1 VGAREPLLMSRQRH
15 SQLGTQQDVIGA
27 RVVAFIIDHI
37 LSFITAVA
45 LGFGFASVLGEVGI
59 FLGVVIG
66 LFGYFILLE
75 GLFGQTVGKRLL
87 GVVVIKRDGSPC
99 TMTASVVRNLLRII
113 DGILSYA
120 VGLVA
125 MLLSDERQ
133 RIGDRAANT
142 VVVRA
147 SQY

>member
-1 VGAREPLLMSRQRH
+1 MSRQRH

-37 LSFITAVA
+37 LSFIAAVA
-45 LGFGFASVLGEVGI
+45 LGFGFAVVLGEVGI
-59 FLGVVIG
+59 YLGVVIG

-120 VGLVA
+120 VGLVV
-125 MLLSDERQ
+125 MLLSDDRQ
-133 RIGDRAANT
+133 RIGDRAADT

-147 SQY
+147 GQY

>member
-1 VGAREPLLMSRQRH
+1 MSRQRH
-15 SQLGTQQDVIGA
+15 SQLGTQQDVISA

-37 LSFITAVA
+37 LSFIAAVA
-45 LGFGFASVLGEVGI
+45 LGFGFAVVLESEVGI
-59 FLGVVIG
+59 YLGVVLG

-125 MLLSDERQ
+125 MLLSDDRQ

-142 VVVRA
+142 VVVRRA
-147 SQY
+147 NTER

>member
-1 VGAREPLLMSRQRH
+1 MGTRESLRMSRQRH

-37 LSFITAVA
+37 LSFIAAVA
-45 LGFGFASVLGEVGI
+45 LGVGFAVVLGSKVWI
-59 FLGVVIG
+59 YLGVVVG

-99 TMTASVVRNLLRII
+99 TMSASIVRNLLRII

-125 MLLSDERQ
+125 MLLSD
-133 RIGDRAANT
+133 DR
-142 VVVRA
+142 
-147 SQY
+147 

>member
-1 VGAREPLLMSRQRH
+1 MSSQRN
-15 SQLGTQQDVIGA
+15 SQMGTQQDVIGA

-37 LSFITAVA
+37 LSFVAAVA
-45 LGFGFASVLGEVGI
+45 IGYGFAVVLRSEVGI
-59 FLGVVIG
+59 YLGVFVG

-87 GVVVIKRDGSPC
+87 GVVVIKRDGAPC
-99 TMTASVVRNLLRII
+99 TMRASIVRNLLRII
-113 DGILSYA
+113 DGFLSYA
-120 VGLVA
+120 VGLVM
-125 MLLSDERQ
+125 MLLSEDRQ
-133 RIGDRAANT
+133 RIGDRAADT